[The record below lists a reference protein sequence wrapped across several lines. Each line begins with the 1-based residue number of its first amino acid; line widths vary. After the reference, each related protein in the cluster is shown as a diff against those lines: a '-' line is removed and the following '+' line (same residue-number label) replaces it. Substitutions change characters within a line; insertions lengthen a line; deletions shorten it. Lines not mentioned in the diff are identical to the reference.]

1 MRCVVVALTL
11 VLSPVIGAAAGADS
25 HRIRTS
31 ATFQH
36 LGGWKIER
44 DPTLRGAIRAL
55 GRPTSCRVLDG
66 PDHAVAVWRPL
77 GAAVELRT
85 YGSLRDGETGCT
97 APGHIQVDHV
107 RVTGRGWLTSLGL
120 RVGDS
125 TAKLRH
131 LYPKA
136 RVKKL
141 GALPRA
147 YWLVTRWGSC
157 VGLCDA
163 PRTTIP
169 VLLAEVRG
177 GKVAAFYLHVGAEG
191 D

>member
-1 MRCVVVALTL
+1 MRHAAVLLALL
-11 VLSPVIGAAAGADS
+11 LAPSS
-25 HRIRTS
+25 HVIRTS
-31 ATFQH
+31 ATIQH
-36 LGGWKIER
+36 LDGWRIER
-44 DPTLRGAIRAL
+44 DPTLRGAISAL
-55 GRPTSCRVLDG
+55 GRPTACRLVHA
-66 PDHAVAVWRPL
+66 PDHALAVWRPL
-77 GAAVELRT
+77 GVVVELRT
-85 YGSLRDGETGCT
+85 YGSLRPGETGCT
-97 APGHIQVDHV
+97 APAHIQVDHV
-107 RVTGRGWLTSLGL
+107 RVTSRSWITSLGL

-125 TAKLRH
+125 TRKLRH

-136 RVKKL
+136 RTRKL
-141 GALPRA
+141 GRLPSA

-163 PRTTIP
+163 PPLTTIP

>member
-1 MRCVVVALTL
+1 MSRAVVVLAL
-11 VLSPVIGAAAGADS
+11 VLAPVAGAAVGADP
-25 HRIRTS
+25 HLIRTS
-31 ATFQH
+31 ATIQH
-36 LGGWKIER
+36 LGGWRIER

-55 GRPTSCRVLDG
+55 GRPTSCRLLGG
-66 PDHAVAVWRPL
+66 PDHALAVWRPL
-77 GAAVELRT
+77 GVAVELRT
-85 YGSLRDGETGCT
+85 YGSLRVGETGCT

-107 RVTGRGWLTSLGL
+107 RVTSRGWITSLGL
-120 RVGDS
+120 RVGAS

-177 GKVAAFYLHVGAEG
+177 DKVAAFYLHVGAEG

>member
-1 MRCVVVALTL
+1 VVRAAVVLLALL
-11 VLSPVIGAAAGADS
+11 AAPSS
-25 HRIRTS
+25 HVIRTS
-31 ATFQH
+31 ATIQH
-36 LGGWKIER
+36 LGGWRIER

-55 GRPTSCRVLDG
+55 GPPTSCRLVG
-66 PDHAVAVWRPL
+66 APDHALAVWRPL
-77 GAAVELRT
+77 GVTVELRT
-85 YGSLRDGETGCT
+85 YGSLRTGETGCT
-97 APGHIQVDHV
+97 ALGHIQVDHV
-107 RVTGRGWLTSLGL
+107 RVTSRSWITALGL

-125 TAKLRH
+125 TGKLRH

-136 RVKKL
+136 RLRKF
-141 GALPRA
+141 GRLPRA

-163 PRTTIP
+163 PPLTTLP

-177 GKVAAFYLHVGAEG
+177 GKVTAFYLHVGAEG